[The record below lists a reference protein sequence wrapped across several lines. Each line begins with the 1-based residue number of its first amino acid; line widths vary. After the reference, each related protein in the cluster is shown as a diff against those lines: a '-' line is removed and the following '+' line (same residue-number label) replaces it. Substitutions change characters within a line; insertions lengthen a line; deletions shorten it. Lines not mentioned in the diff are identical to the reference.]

1 MLTSMQIRHHP
12 SPHHHFLSPAKL
24 LARMIDIPG
33 GRSLTRKHQRHK
45 CLTLNKRIFCA
56 CIVFFKKGPRISRKG
71 DQLLSCQR
79 DFSCLPSASFP
90 PPDSQSSSYRA
101 CEESPDLL
109 PGILCW
115 VLAVRAEAG
124 ASQQSRP
131 CPAGVPLHSQLP
143 SRSALEVSLD
153 LPHLRAP
160 LCCHPPCHATLARQP
175 FQPAPPP
182 PLHRECPQ
190 CLQESPLHVCPSS
203 PTPAQP
209 DSRDLRILLKD
220 GWPQHHPLV

>member
-1 MLTSMQIRHHP
+1 
-12 SPHHHFLSPAKL
+12 
-24 LARMIDIPG
+24 MIDIPG

-56 CIVFFKKGPRISRKG
+56 CIIFFKKRPRISRKG

-79 DFSCLPSASFP
+79 DFSCLPTPLPVFHHPTARVLP
-90 PPDSQSSSYRA
+90 TGLVRRA
-101 CEESPDLL
+101 QTSCLKFF
-109 PGILCW
+109 CW

-143 SRSALEVSLD
+143 SHSALEFSLD
-153 LPHLRAP
+153 LPHLRAQ
-160 LCCHPPCHATLARQP
+160 LCCHPPCHATLACQP

-190 CLQESPLHVCPSS
+190 CLQESPSHVCPSS

-220 GWPQHHPLV
+220 GWPQHYPLV